1 MNNKIAFVIGGLSL
15 LLATRNVQAQIFESV
30 QQSSQDEEFIIDFND
45 SVSLSTINDIS
56 FQYGVTLRANSARM
70 VSEDKIYVF
79 HASHEV
85 GQRIIRQ
92 LQTNRNVQAADQNQ
106 VMHAFFTPNDPQYPE
121 QWGLHRI
128 GIERAWNTTC
138 GRGIRVA
145 VIDTGV
151 ACENYDGFSQLSD
164 FKGTNCIAGWDF
176 VNDDEH
182 ANDDHGHGSHVAG
195 TIAQTTNNGIGV
207 AGIAYC
213 STIIPVKV
221 LDYRGSGTTAD
232 VAEGIRFAA
241 DAGAHIIN
249 LSLGG
254 GPRNRVMAE
263 AINYA
268 RSKGTVVI
276 CAAGNNGHYVE
287 SPANEDGTFAVSA
300 IEAGDLI
307 ASFSSRGPEIDIA
320 APGVNILQ
328 QTICDHGRGGCEQFI
343 AWSGTSMA
351 TPHVAGITAL
361 IMSQGV
367 TNVDAVENILRN
379 SAQIPK
385 HGDLN
390 PQLYGAGIVSAE
402 SALSL
407 IKTRQ
412 VLYRG
417 FSTMLLFVLI
427 ASWINKKGGKLEPTK
442 KWLLPAIIGSVG
454 LFFLPMILPESIPG
468 IEIIS
473 RPPGDLTLFTNE
485 FIHQFL
491 PLGSAFLPI
500 ILISMFYNR
509 KYLRPMVGG
518 FSLGTAG
525 FLMGTFLSGMHA
537 APFGWFAMFVWT
549 LGNIIVMGTIA
560 RLMLDTSKN
569 QS

>member
-1 MNNKIAFVIGGLSL
+1 MKNKTAFVMCSLSL
-15 LLATRNVQAQIFESV
+15 LLASVSVQAQTFGGGQNSP
-30 QQSSQDEEFIIDFND
+30 QDEFIVDFND
-45 SVSLSTINDIS
+45 SVSQSTVNDIAS
-56 FQYGVTLRANSARM
+56 QYGVTLRANSPQM
-70 VSEDKIYVF
+70 VGEDRIYVF
-79 HASHEV
+79 NAPREV
-85 GQRIIRQ
+85 GQRIVRQ

-106 VMHAFFTPNDPQYPE
+106 EMHAFFTPNDPQYSQ
-121 QWGLHRI
+121 QWGLHRV
-128 GIERAWNTTC
+128 GVERAWNTTC

-151 ACENYDGFSQLSD
+151 ACENHDGFSQLSD
-164 FKGTNCIAGWDF
+164 LKGTNCVAGWDF

-182 ANDDHGHGSHVAG
+182 ANDDQGHGSHVAG
-195 TIAQTTNNGIGV
+195 TIAQTTNNGVGV

-221 LDYRGSGTTAD
+221 LDYRGSGTLVD

-241 DAGAHIIN
+241 DAGAHVIN

-263 AINYA
+263 AISYA

-276 CAAGNNGHYVE
+276 CAAGNNGRYVE
-287 SPANEDGTFAVSA
+287 SPANEEGAFAVSA
-300 IEAGDLI
+300 IGTGDMI
-307 ASFSSRGPEIDIA
+307 ASFSSRGPEVDIA

-328 QTICDHGRGGCEQFI
+328 QTICEHGRDGCEQFA

-367 TNVDAVENILRN
+367 TNVDAVEGILRN
-379 SAQIPK
+379 SAQTPE
-385 HGDLN
+385 HGDSN
-390 PQLYGAGIVSAE
+390 PQLYGAGIASAE
-402 SALSL
+402 SALAA

-417 FSTMLLFVLI
+417 FSLALMFALVT
-427 ASWINKKGGKLEPTK
+427 SWITKKGGKLESTK
-442 KWLLPAIIGSVG
+442 KWLLPALFASVG
-454 LFFLPMILPESIPG
+454 LFFLPMILPASIPG
-468 IEIIS
+468 LEIIS
-473 RPPGDLTLFTNE
+473 RPPGDLTMFTNG

-500 ILISMFYNR
+500 VLSAIFFNR
-509 KYLRPMVGG
+509 KHLRPMVGG

-525 FLMGTFLSGMHA
+525 FLMGTFLSGLHA
-537 APFGWFAMFVWT
+537 APFGWFAMLVWT
-549 LGNIIVMGTIA
+549 VGNLFVMGTLA
-560 RLMLDTSKN
+560 RLMLDSTKN